1 MAGIGSGPW
10 LVATIALVPALAV
23 AVYACGVGG
32 VHNRLAAAQFAGAIG
47 TAMLVTMSVAFGQAS
62 SIDLALMLC
71 LLTVPALLL
80 FAFFLER
87 WL

>member
-1 MAGIGSGPW
+1 MAGLAPW
-10 LVATIALVPALAV
+10 LAATIAFLPAIAV

-32 VHNRLAAAQFAGAIG
+32 IRDRLAAAQFTGGLGASV
-47 TAMLVTMSVAFGQAS
+47 LVTMSVAFDQAS

-71 LLTVPALLL
+71 LLTVPASLL
-80 FAFFLER
+80 FALFIER

>member
-1 MAGIGSGPW
+1 MAGLAPW
-10 LVATIALVPALAV
+10 LAATVAFLPAVAI

-32 VHNRLAAAQFAGAIG
+32 IHNRLVAAQFAGGLGVSA
-47 TAMLVTMSVAFGQAS
+47 LVTMSVAFDQAS

-71 LLTVPALLL
+71 LLTAPASLL
-80 FAFFLER
+80 FAFFVER

>member
-1 MAGIGSGPW
+1 MAVLAPW
-10 LVATIALVPALAV
+10 LAATIAFLPAIAV

-32 VHNRLAAAQFAGAIG
+32 IHDRLAAAQFAGGLGASV
-47 TAMLVTMSVAFGQAS
+47 LVTMSVAFDQAS

-71 LLTVPALLL
+71 LLTLPASLL
-80 FAFFLER
+80 FALFVER